1 MVQDTIP
8 LLDRLSDHP
17 LKDPNL
23 TGQMSLLERM
33 GIKPFAQNSVPLS
46 PSTEKRDYQSQ
57 KHSRKSVHSSTKI
70 SSSPIPRKR
79 KLSTYMLMN
88 STPSIT
94 MPGVDYSQC
103 PYPKRRKQSTTQYTR
118 SSTRSPT
125 ELSVEK
131 SNVMIPREK
140 NQTMSMKPLI
150 RNPRSKS
157 PTWDGMIQMN
167 LPSTATTL
175 STKKLVDFSESTT
188 KTSPE
193 PNSSSELLD
202 AHPKESPLL
211 NGSEYL
217 EEKSSTSTS
226 TTSSCLCTV
235 LQLLKRERH
244 VLATQKSALES
255 LMQKGVLALPPN
267 GLPLGTSPLGQLLS
281 LSLTAQK
288 NYASMGTLL
297 APNSQEKSQ
306 VLTPELSSSISPF
319 ETLSKEDINTFS
331 PTVPS
336 TFGSIQQS
344 LCPTESKQILPRA
357 LIGDRPNHVLA
368 AVKQTSVT
376 DSTLPMDVPLQT
388 QFVNTVTSAKT
399 ARRESHCLDCQK

>member
-1 MVQDTIP
+1 MDKAGETQVNNISIVI
-8 LLDRLSDHP
+8 R
-17 LKDPNL
+17 
-23 TGQMSLLERM
+23 
-33 GIKPFAQNSVPLS
+33 
-46 PSTEKRDYQSQ
+46 RDSA
-57 KHSRKSVHSSTKI
+57 
-70 SSSPIPRKR
+70 
-79 KLSTYMLMN
+79 
-88 STPSIT
+88 
-94 MPGVDYSQC
+94 
-103 PYPKRRKQSTTQYTR
+103 
-118 SSTRSPT
+118 
-125 ELSVEK
+125 EK

-140 NQTMSMKPLI
+140 NQTMSTKPLV

-167 LPSTATTL
+167 LPSTVTTL

-202 AHPKESPLL
+202 ARPKESPLL

-217 EEKSSTSTS
+217 EEKSSTST
-226 TTSSCLCTV
+226 TSSRLCTV

-244 VLATQKSALES
+244 ALVTQKSALES

-267 GLPLGTSPLGQLLS
+267 GLPLGTSLLGQLLS

-297 APNSQEKSQ
+297 APNSREKSQ
-306 VLTPELSSSISPF
+306 VLTPELSSSISPS

-336 TFGSIQQS
+336 TFDSIQQS
-344 LCPTESKQILPRA
+344 LCPTESKQILPQA
-357 LIGDRPNHVLA
+357 LIGDRPNHVLV

-399 ARRESHCLDCQK
+399 ARREGTVKNNAPNRSYQELLGSRPKYLRHNLWNPESPFTPTVAEWSETAIPLPRPSRLELNDPVA